1 MVFRKKILKK
11 FTKKKKKKI
20 VNSKTIMDFLA
31 LTKCILEFP
40 GLLQGIIE

>member
-1 MVFRKKILKK
+1 MWFSEKKYKK
-11 FTKKKKKKI
+11 NSKKKN

-40 GLLQGIIE
+40 GLLQEIIEWHS